1 MATKT
6 RTSPRADR
14 LQQAFERWKTMA
26 ELQLQF
32 IETLGNYKLT
42 TARAE
47 LVRAVMAGQWAVAR
61 MKAQVVDQ
69 LERSLRRM
77 WRLRNQTDRRV
88 RRLDR
93 QAKAAARIRDG
104 QQLEP
109 SQLARMW
116 AAYTVFE
123 RATPMGVLETII
135 NSPLEPE
142 SQRGMAYADLRHP
155 ESPCANPP
163 SSVDNVHALIH
174 WIRRRRYMPKKG
186 TQAYRQI
193 VGAFADIAAV
203 ADLEIERL
211 QQQLLALEQ
220 RTYDTWKP
228 LAVAAL
234 PDSVDVKKIT
244 RIGTR

>member
-6 RTSPRADR
+6 SSKTDR
-14 LQQAFERWKTMA
+14 LQLAFERWKTMA

-42 TARAE
+42 TAQAE

-77 WRLRNQTDRRV
+77 RRLRNQTARRV

-93 QAKAAARIRDG
+93 QAKDAARIRDG
-104 QQLEP
+104 QRLEP
-109 SQLARMW
+109 SQLVHMW

-123 RATPMGVLETII
+123 RATPMDVLEVII
-135 NSPLEPE
+135 NSPLDPE
-142 SQRGMAYADLRHP
+142 SRHSTAYVDLRNP
-155 ESPCANPP
+155 ESPCADPP
-163 SSVDNVHALIH
+163 ATVDNIHALIH
-174 WIRRRRYMPKKG
+174 WIRRRHYMPKQG

-193 VGAFADIAAV
+193 VGAFAQIAAV
-203 ADLEIERL
+203 ADAEIERL
-211 QQQLLALEQ
+211 EQHLHALEQ
-220 RTYDTWKP
+220 QTYDTWKP